1 MQQMST
7 QLSST
12 TFEITFAS
20 TPSWFSTIRQL
31 VSSATVRCGFTDRDS
46 GQIAMVIDEA
56 LSNIYRHGYQGSSEG
71 VIVLKCNTS
80 TTPIP
85 TVHFELIDEA
95 KQVDTDLICS
105 RDLEQVR
112 PGGIG
117 VHLIKTIMD
126 EASWTKNGELGMKL
140 CMMKSSSH
148 SSTPITESITPHG

>member
-105 RDLEQVR
+105 RDLEQIR

-117 VHLIKTIMD
+117 IRPIMLCTVTDFPQPDSPTI
-126 EASWTKNGELGMKL
+126 ARVLP
-140 CMMKSSSH
+140 
-148 SSTPITESITPHG
+148 SSTLKFTPRTA